1 MKKLLQFVALALVL
15 LVAAQPLLAKTSCAK
30 QPCVGDQSVEDC
42 RVFSDT
48 LAKPDSAMPSTLA
61 NPRAT
66 VHALLGKAGCN
77 YGSCCLAWP
86 TATSQMAAPPK
97 SRLASSDT
105 PFTPIAQFV
114 ATPTVILAARA
125 SENLA
130 THATAKYI
138 LFQVFRI

>member
-15 LVAAQPLLAKTSCAK
+15 LVAAQPLLAETSCAE
-30 QPCVGDQSVEDC
+30 QPCGGDHSVEDC
-42 RVFSDT
+42 RVPSGT
-48 LAKPDSAMPSTLA
+48 MAKPDSAMPSTRA

-66 VHALLGKAGCN
+66 AHAVLGEAGCS

-86 TATSQMAAPPK
+86 TTTLQMAAPPK
-97 SRLASSDT
+97 SRLASSVA

-114 ATPTVILAARA
+114 ATPAVIPAARA
-125 SENLA
+125 SEDLA